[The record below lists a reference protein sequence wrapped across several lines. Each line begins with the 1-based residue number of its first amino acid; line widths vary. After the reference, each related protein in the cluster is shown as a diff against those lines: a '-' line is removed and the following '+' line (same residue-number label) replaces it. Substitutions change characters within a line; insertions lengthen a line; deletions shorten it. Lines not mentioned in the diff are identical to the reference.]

1 MILLPLSLRVL
12 KMKSNDWLFATLP
25 NWLRWIIAVPV
36 AILLSLIIQLI
47 LSYTIHNVLGWSYN
61 ATIWTIVLIASVIC
75 VNASLFYCIPN
86 YKSVITGGANL
97 LLSVY
102 FLALIALH
110 IANGFFMDSINIPDG
125 ISIIV
130 CICIAVK
137 LLRKKNIEVMN

>member
-137 LLRKKNIEVMN
+137 LLRKKKIEVMN